1 MMLSLYLSMIDDE
14 TSRTVFEQIYLLY
27 RHTMI
32 YEANQILNDQML
44 AEDAVHDAFLR
55 MMNQLEN
62 ISDPECHKTRAFVV
76 IVVRNIALDMYR
88 RKQRQAEKHV
98 GSVVF
103 ADAEDAL
110 NPEEIYEQKELCEDI
125 NRVMNQMHPAY
136 AEILALKY
144 TFEYSDQEIAQLL
157 GITHENARTRLHR
170 AKQQLKQKLAVYEE
184 GDGVWN

>member
-14 TSRTVFEQIYLLY
+14 ASRTLFEQLYLLY

-32 YEANQILNDQML
+32 YEANQILHDQML

-55 MMNQLEN
+55 MIKHLEN

-76 IVVRNIALDMYR
+76 IVVRNIALDYCR

-98 GSVVF
+98 GSVAFTEV
-103 ADAEDAL
+103 EDAL
-110 NPEEIYEQKELCEDI
+110 NPEETYEQKELQKDI
-125 NRVMNQMHPAY
+125 YRIMGQMHPAY

-144 TFEYSDQEIAQLL
+144 SFEYIDQEIAHLL

-170 AKQQLKQKLAVYEE
+170 AKQQLKQRLAVDEE

>member
-14 TSRTVFEQIYLLY
+14 SSQTKFEQLY
-27 RHTMI
+27 MLHRHTMI
-32 YEANQILNDQML
+32 YEANRILHDQML

-55 MMNQLEN
+55 LMKHLEN

-76 IVVRNIALDMYR
+76 IVVRNIALDYCR
-88 RKQRQAEKHV
+88 RKQRQAELHV
-98 GSVVF
+98 GSAAF
-103 ADAEDAL
+103 TKAENTL
-110 NPEEIYEQKELCEDI
+110 NPEETYEQKEMREDI
-125 NRVMNQMHPAY
+125 SRIMEQMHPSY